1 MPSTRTSCP
10 TRCHGPICAA
20 SSRCGPGRAWSATT
34 WRPRPYLS
42 CRGCGRCERALFA
55 CASTRWGRVRSTTS
69 TRPTWTACC
78 PSPST
83 PSAGSSNATPV
94 PLSVSKHPL
103 VADSLRGLR
112 DSTTQPDEFRA
123 LARNVITMLL
133 YEATADLP
141 VKHGKVRTP
150 LAEADAIEV
159 ETEVVAIP
167 VLRAGLGLLAPVL
180 ELLPRVSVGYIGL
193 ERDETTA
200 VARIYYN
207 KLPHLRGKI
216 PLLLDPMLATGGSAA
231 QALDLIKA
239 AGGRNTRMIC
249 IVAAP
254 EGVRVLQERHPEV
267 DIYTAALDERLND
280 RAYIV
285 PGLGDFGDRLFGTG

>member
-1 MPSTRTSCP
+1 M
-10 TRCHGPICAA
+10 
-20 SSRCGPGRAWSATT
+20 
-34 WRPRPYLS
+34 
-42 CRGCGRCERALFA
+42 
-55 CASTRWGRVRSTTS
+55 
-69 TRPTWTACC
+69 
-78 PSPST
+78 
-83 PSAGSSNATPV
+83 TPV
-94 PLSVSKHPL
+94 PLSVIKHPL

-150 LAEADAIEV
+150 LAEADAIEI

-193 ERDETTA
+193 ERDEKTA

-207 KLPHLRGKI
+207 KLPRLTGKI

-231 QALDLIKA
+231 QALDLIKE
-239 AGGRNTRMIC
+239 AGGRDTRMIC

-254 EGVRVLQERHPEV
+254 EGVKVLEERHPEV
-267 DIYTAALDERLND
+267 DIYTAALDERLDD

>member
-1 MPSTRTSCP
+1 MPL
-10 TRCHGPICAA
+10 H
-20 SSRCGPGRAWSATT
+20 
-34 WRPRPYLS
+34 
-42 CRGCGRCERALFA
+42 
-55 CASTRWGRVRSTTS
+55 
-69 TRPTWTACC
+69 
-78 PSPST
+78 
-83 PSAGSSNATPV
+83 
-94 PLSVSKHPL
+94 VSKHPV

-112 DSTTQPDEFRA
+112 DGTTQPDEFRT

-141 VKHGKVRTP
+141 TRHGTVRTP
-150 LAEADAIEV
+150 LADAPALEIEQ
-159 ETEVVAIP
+159 EVVAIP

-193 ERDETTA
+193 ERDEQTA

-207 KLPHLRGKI
+207 KLPRMQGKI

-231 QALDLIKA
+231 QALDLIKE
-239 AGGRNTRMIC
+239 AGGVDTRMIC
-249 IVAAP
+249 VVAAP
-254 EGVRVLQERHPEV
+254 EGVEVLAQRHPEV
-267 DIYTAALDERLND
+267 DVYTAALDERLND